1 MGHKITGGAIRSRSS
16 LTERSVRSSP
26 SGNNVRH
33 NCVSHWFLITSR
45 RKSGVRQSW
54 GVPMS
59 VRFLGTATAAAILF
73 SVASVTPVSAATYN
87 FTQITDN
94 GDLNVAANLQADV
107 NLSAS
112 SAAFTFK
119 WITSALGTIA
129 QIYFDDDANV
139 LASMTCCTDSGASVN
154 FAANGAPPNLPAGN
168 DVNPDFAA
176 DFRVSADS
184 PAPSN
189 GVDVLGE
196 FVTVLFSIELGKTF
210 ADVIG
215 ALNGGT
221 LRLGMHVI
229 SINSPADGSESLV
242 NLTPVPVPA
251 ALLLFG
257 SAIAWLGLLARRRRQ
272 SVGVPA

>member
-1 MGHKITGGAIRSRSS
+1 
-16 LTERSVRSSP
+16 
-26 SGNNVRH
+26 
-33 NCVSHWFLITSR
+33 
-45 RKSGVRQSW
+45 
-54 GVPMS
+54 MS

-73 SVASVTPVSAATYN
+73 GMASVTPVSAATYN

-94 GDLNVAANLQADV
+94 GDLNVASNLQADV

-119 WITSALGTIA
+119 WITAALGTIA

-139 LASMTCCTDSGASVN
+139 LATMTCCTVSAGVS
-154 FAANGAPPNLPAGN
+154 FAANGSPPDLPAGN
-168 DVNPDFAA
+168 DVNPDFNS
-176 DFRVSADS
+176 DFRVSANN
-184 PAPSN
+184 PAPTN
-189 GVDVLGE
+189 GVDALGE

-215 ALNGGT
+215 ALDGGT

-229 SINSPADGSESLV
+229 SINSPADASEALV